1 MSYSS
6 DDLQRFLEVASEAA
20 CAGGAVLQHYWGNLS
35 DIRSKGRP
43 GDLVTEADKA
53 AEKEVLAV
61 LRRHVPD
68 HAILAEESGLLEE
81 QLAQQSD
88 QQSDR
93 QSDQQSAQQS
103 AQQTHSLLWAVD
115 PLDGTTNYT
124 HQYPFCGCS
133 VGLLIDGK
141 PSVGA
146 IFDPARGHL
155 FRAATGLGATC
166 NRQPIGVSDTEALAD
181 SLLVTGFAYDRR
193 ETIDNNYAEFCHLT
207 HLTQGVRRGGAASI
221 DLAYVA
227 CGWLDGYWERGL
239 SPWDLAAGVV
249 LVEEAG
255 GHVSAYDRSPFEIE
269 SGRILA
275 TNGKIH
281 AELSDALCKIKPL
294 AQFDPAALR

>member
-1 MSYSS
+1 MTYTS
-6 DDLQRFLEVASEAA
+6 DDLQRFLDIASEAA
-20 CAGGAVLQHYWGNLS
+20 SAGGAVLQHYWGNLS

-53 AEKEVLAV
+53 AEKEVLGV
-61 LRRHVPD
+61 LRRHVPEQ
-68 HAILAEESGLLEE
+68 AILAEESGSLGE
-81 QLAQQSD
+81 Q
-88 QQSDR
+88 
-93 QSDQQSAQQS
+93 
-103 AQQTHSLLWAVD
+103 TNGLLWAVD

-141 PSVGA
+141 PAVGA
-146 IFDPARGHL
+146 IFDPVRSHL
-155 FRAATGLGATC
+155 FRAAKGLGATC
-166 NRQPIGVSDTEALAD
+166 NRQPIGVSNTATLAD

-227 CGWLDGYWERGL
+227 SGWLDGYWERGL

-255 GHVSAYDRSPFEIE
+255 GRVTAYDQSPFEVE

-275 TNGKIH
+275 TNGKIQ
-281 AELSDALCKIKPL
+281 AELSSALASVEPL
-294 AQFDPAALR
+294 AQFKPD